1 MDQANDTN
9 NDNAD
14 EENALL
20 LVLRQEQQQS
30 MQQMEERLL
39 RQLLLK
45 IKNEN
50 ENPTTNPN
58 TKPSASSDATAL
70 TERSPG
76 MAADDQYYSL
86 VEDVYSMMCVSP
98 ARSQSF
104 AFATAIFLVKILFYS
119 LILSSILMKAMVFP
133 TTVDNLVKVT
143 QFFMLPISVLVTDS
157 GVLTALFIYA
167 HLKWSPEIEEQ
178 NQLATKKRYICA
190 NIVRFVDAVL
200 YQVVIFFVLL
210 QATEVLA
217 VFLNFAAL
225 RFFMEIHTVAFEVAR
240 NGFLSVPLY
249 RAATDVRRVQIKA
262 TSCDSTQRTARIF
275 FVVSLSG
282 MCVGWL
288 YLSVIQ

>member
-1 MDQANDTN
+1 MDQAIAIN
-9 NDNAD
+9 NNNAD

-30 MQQMEERLL
+30 MQQMEGRL

-50 ENPTTNPN
+50 ESENPTPNPD
-58 TKPSASSDATAL
+58 TKPSASNNATAL
-70 TERSPG
+70 TERSPY
-76 MAADDQYYSL
+76 MAADDQYYNM

-119 LILSSILMKAMVFP
+119 LILSSILMKAMIFP

-143 QFFMLPISVLVTDS
+143 QFFMLPITVLVTDS

-178 NQLATKKRYICA
+178 NQLATKKRYICV

-200 YQVVIFFVLL
+200 YQDLINFVFIC
-210 QATEVLA
+210 T
-217 VFLNFAAL
+217 
-225 RFFMEIHTVAFEVAR
+225 R
-240 NGFLSVPLY
+240 
-249 RAATDVRRVQIKA
+249 
-262 TSCDSTQRTARIF
+262 
-275 FVVSLSG
+275 
-282 MCVGWL
+282 
-288 YLSVIQ
+288 

>member
-1 MDQANDTN
+1 MQHNMDQAIA
-9 NDNAD
+9 NDNDHAD
-14 EENALL
+14 EENTLL
-20 LVLRQEQQQS
+20 LILRQEQQQS
-30 MQQMEERLL
+30 MQQMEVRL
-39 RQLLLK
+39 RQLL
-45 IKNEN
+45 KNEN
-50 ENPTTNPN
+50 PN
-58 TKPSASSDATAL
+58 TNPSASTYRDATAL

-76 MAADDQYYSL
+76 MAADDQSYTM

-98 ARSQSF
+98 AKSQSF

-133 TTVDNLVKVT
+133 TTVDDLVKVT
-143 QFFMLPISVLVTDS
+143 QFFMLPITVLVTDS

-178 NQLATKKRYICA
+178 NQLVTKKRYICA
-190 NIVRFVDAVL
+190 NIIRFIDAVL

-249 RAATDVRRVQIKA
+249 KTAAEVRRIQIKA
-262 TSCDSTQRTARIF
+262 TSSDSTQRTARIF

-288 YLSVIQ
+288 YLSVIE